1 MTPKQLIDTGLTFVR
16 QLSMHHSIEE
26 RHVFPHL
33 GARMPEFRG
42 DLQDQHA
49 RIHEGLDRFEE
60 YLRSCRSGDAEFEL
74 PVLRGHMEGWG
85 DVLWTHLDDEVR
97 ALGAENMRR
106 YWSVGEVKRM
116 PMYRAM

>member
-1 MTPKQLIDTGLTFVR
+1 MTLKQFIDAGLAFVS

-26 RHVFPHL
+26 RHVFPYL

-42 DLQDQHA
+42 DLQGQHA
-49 RIHEGLDRFEE
+49 QIHEGLDRFEE

-74 PVLRGHMEGWG
+74 AVLRGHMEGWG
-85 DVLWTHLDDEVR
+85 DVLWRHLDDEVR

-106 YWSVGEVKRM
+106 YWSVEEIKKM
-116 PMYRAM
+116 PMYHAM